1 MWVLQ
6 ESVTCNRIEIVKYLL
21 DEKYCDIND
30 TSGDMTA
37 LMFGAAYSTPEMVQ
51 LLLDEG
57 ANKSYID
64 NSGKTAYDYAVEK
77 LCDIR

>member
-1 MWVLQ
+1 
-6 ESVTCNRIEIVKYLL
+6 
-21 DEKYCDIND
+21 
-30 TSGDMTA
+30 MTA

-77 LCDIR
+77 GNNDNARLLADWKSSKQSTLMNHYAISGNC